1 MKPHAPVH
9 VVALLKPVLTDV
21 CGGIASHTATQLR
34 LKPILISFASTV
46 IERLAVARLLVV
58 KPALE
63 EAFAR
68 AHLGRQV
75 ADRCKLK
82 NNYSKTTSANLIEI
96 IQ

>member
-1 MKPHAPVH
+1 MYI
-9 VVALLKPVLTDV
+9 VALLKPVLTDV
-21 CGGIASHTATQLR
+21 SGGIARHTTTQLR
-34 LKPILISFASTV
+34 LKPILISLASTV

-75 ADRCKLK
+75 ADGYKMK
-82 NNYSKTTSANLIEI
+82 NNYSKTTEHKAF
-96 IQ
+96 

>member
-21 CGGIASHTATQLR
+21 SGGIASHTTTQLS
-34 LKPILISFASTV
+34 LEPILISFASPV

-58 KPALE
+58 EPALE

-75 ADRCKLK
+75 ADGYKMK
-82 NNYSKTTSANLIEI
+82 NNYSKTTEHKAF
-96 IQ
+96 